1 LYERELYDSINELH
15 LLQQFFDFSYESHI
29 LSYNLPLSFTMN
41 PKLEKLLDAHNFS
54 AKDRYE
60 IFQIYSLLST
70 QRKVKFLENFDSI
83 VWEIWVLQQEIVSE
97 QEILFWQTLENI
109 ENKIARMKKNQLAQK
124 TREHI
129 DILRWSL

>member
-1 LYERELYDSINELH
+1 
-15 LLQQFFDFSYESHI
+15 
-29 LSYNLPLSFTMN
+29 MN

-83 VWEIWVLQQEIVSE
+83 V
-97 QEILFWQTLENI
+97 
-109 ENKIARMKKNQLAQK
+109 
-124 TREHI
+124 
-129 DILRWSL
+129 